1 MIGEWSYGGF
11 MMNHTAHPYRS
22 MFVSVEF
29 TEADL
34 AWFRKPLG
42 H

>member
-1 MIGEWSYGGF
+1 MIVFDASGRPHW
-11 MMNHTAHPYRS
+11 
-22 MFVSVEF
+22 VVVF

-42 H
+42 K